1 MAVHD
6 SFGDRGRGSLEALHK
21 RRFKY
26 ADETVIRAVLFLCAA
41 VSLVTTAAI
50 VLVLFEET
58 IAFFREVSFAQFFLE
73 TEWQPHFQPVSFGI
87 WELVAGTANILL
99 WSLLMAVPLGIAAAI
114 FLSEYAS
121 PRVRKTLKPM
131 VEALAG
137 VPTVV
142 YAYFALTFIT
152 SDALAPLFGDRIAT
166 PFNALGASIAM
177 AIMITPT
184 IASISE
190 DAMSSVPRDLREA
203 AYGLGA
209 TRLEVATRVVVPAA
223 LSGIIASI
231 LLAMARVV
239 GETMIV
245 AVAAG
250 SNPNLTLSPFEPV
263 QTMTGYMLQIGTGDA
278 ARGTIAYTS
287 LFAVGALLFAFTFI
301 FNIAAQFLVRRFRE
315 VYV

>member
-1 MAVHD
+1 MAIQQAGYD
-6 SFGDRGRGSLEALHK
+6 GGDAALQALQK

-26 ADETVIRAVLFLCAA
+26 AHEALIRGLLLLCAG
-41 VSLVTTAAI
+41 VSLLTTAAI
-50 VLVLFEET
+50 VFVLVGET
-58 IAFFREVSFAQFFLE
+58 VSFFREVSFAQFFLH
-73 TEWQPHFQPVSFGI
+73 TEWQPHFAPESFGI
-87 WELVAGTANILL
+87 WELVVGTANVLL
-99 WSLLMAVPLGIAAAI
+99 WSLLIAVPVGLAAAV

-121 PRVRKTLKPM
+121 PRAGRILKPM
-131 VEALAG
+131 IEALAA

-152 SDALAPLFGDRIAT
+152 ADVLAPLFGDRIAT

-177 AIMITPT
+177 GVMITP
-184 IASISE
+184 IVASISE

-209 TRLEVATRVVVPAA
+209 TRLEVATRVVIPAA

-250 SNPNLTLSPFEPV
+250 STPNLSMSPLDPV

-278 ARGTIAYTS
+278 ARGTVAYTS
-287 LFAVGALLFAFTFI
+287 LFAVGALLFAFTLC
-301 FNIAAQFLVRRFRE
+301 FNIAAQLLVRRFRE
-315 VYV
+315 AYS